1 MERTLRGIPA
11 APGVGIGIARVDAI
25 GPAAAEAPI
34 EEAGRAAEAE
44 RAKRALGAAASEL
57 EELAKRL
64 RHEGRCEEADIIE
77 ASAMMASDPMLDAA
91 ALQSVMEGGKSAGQ
105 AILDAAEGQAALLAA
120 LDDANLAA
128 RAADVRSVGRRAV
141 RLLDGGAPKSEARHE
156 AVVLVAEDLGPAE
169 VAELKPEI
177 VGIALAEGGVTAHA
191 AIVARSLGIPLV
203 IGIGPEATA
212 IGSGGLV
219 VLDGTRGEM
228 VIEPASERLEQATAA
243 VRAARLARQRAGI
256 DRELPVRTRDGR
268 SIRLLANVSGKPE
281 LDVALASGTQGVG
294 LLRTELGFL
303 QASAWPTLEEHRRF
317 LQPLF
322 DGLRGKVATV
332 RLLDFGG
339 DKTPPFLQGTTDR
352 GIELLHQAP
361 NALRAQLEAILE
373 APAEV
378 EVRIL
383 IPMVTGPDHVR
394 PVREM
399 VTEIARARGA
409 TVPQIGAMVE
419 VPAAA
424 TLADRLAP
432 LLEFFSIGTND
443 LTQFALG
450 LDRGAPGERPAY
462 HPAVLRLIDRTAS
475 AARNAEIPV
484 DVCGEAASHPIA
496 MPLLLG
502 LGVDELSV
510 GPARLGTVRTWVR
523 WLAFA
528 QASELAARA
537 LKLTT
542 ADEVEELMRPL
553 SKLLEGVEAGGEG
566 IQSGLGVLPFR
577 PNS

>member
-1 MERTLRGIPA
+1 MECTLRGIPA
-11 APGVGIGIARVDAI
+11 APGVAIGIARVDAVA
-25 GPAAAEAPI
+25 PVAVEAPI
-34 EEAGRAAEAE
+34 EESRRATEAE

-57 EELAKRL
+57 DELAMRL
-64 RHEGRCEEADIIE
+64 RDEGRSEEADIIE
-77 ASAMMASDPMLDAA
+77 ASAMMANDPMLHAA
-91 ALQSVMEGGKSAGQ
+91 VILGVMEGGKPAGL
-105 AILDAAEGQAALLAA
+105 AILDAAEAQAGVLAA

-141 RLLDGGAPKSEARHE
+141 RLLDGQTAESEVTDE
-156 AVVLVAEDLGPAE
+156 TVVLVAEDLGPAE

-203 IGIGPEATA
+203 IGIGPQATA
-212 IGSGGLV
+212 IESGRLL
-219 VLDGTRGEM
+219 VLDGTRGEL
-228 VIEPASERLEQATAA
+228 VIEPATERLEQATVA
-243 VRAARLARQRAGI
+243 VRAARQARQRAGT

-281 LDVALASGTQGVG
+281 LDVALASGAQGIG

-322 DGLRGKVATV
+322 DGIKGKLATI

-339 DKTPPFLQGTTDR
+339 DKTPPFLQGTADR
-352 GIELLHQAP
+352 GIQLLHHAP
-361 NALRAQLEAILE
+361 DALRAQLEAILE
-373 APAEV
+373 APPEV
-378 EVRIL
+378 ELRIL
-383 IPMVTGPDHVR
+383 IPMVTGPDDVR

-409 TVPQIGAMVE
+409 AVPQLGAMVE

-450 LDRGAPGERPAY
+450 LDRGTPGERPAY
-462 HPAVLRLIDRTAS
+462 HPAVLRLIDRTAC

-542 ADEVEELMRPL
+542 PDEVEELMRPL
-553 SKLLEGVEAGGEG
+553 SELLEGGEAGGEG
-566 IQSGLGVLPFR
+566 I
-577 PNS
+577 